1 MAWQNVFIRKEWG
14 WKKHCQGIAIALL
27 DSLVPLLGEHN
38 EAVFT
43 KLLGYGPD
51 DLAC

>member
-1 MAWQNVFIRKEWG
+1 MGME
-14 WKKHCQGIAIALL
+14 KHCQGIAIALL
-27 DSLVPLLGEHN
+27 DSLVPLPGEHN
-38 EAVFT
+38 ETVIT